1 MSPIYQQTTFRLS
14 AQQKARERATSIRE
28 ARESVRERLAR
39 REDAATIRLA
49 LKFGTESEAA

>member
-1 MSPIYQQTTFRLS
+1 MPAFNLTT
-14 AQQKARERATSIRE
+14 KAKERAKRIRE

-39 REDAATIRLA
+39 QEDATTIRLA